1 MALEKNTWGEEP
13 FESLSPLRT
22 CLCGML
28 GEWRE
33 HEQALWR
40 AHCQGGQPTGRPAG
54 EARMHQARGISSAP
68 MPSSGAGGGAL
79 SSSGVRCLN
88 SRMFPGSP
96 YWEVLLEMAIV
107 CSCPPLARS
116 GGRGL
121 DPGLLSL
128 LAAAGGQD

>member
-1 MALEKNTWGEEP
+1 MSKLFGGHIVKGD
-13 FESLSPLRT
+13 SPLEGRLERLECT
-22 CLCGML
+22 RPG
-28 GEWRE
+28 
-33 HEQALWR
+33 AL
-40 AHCQGGQPTGRPAG
+40 ALLPCPAAGR
-54 EARMHQARGISSAP
+54 
-68 MPSSGAGGGAL
+68 GGGAH